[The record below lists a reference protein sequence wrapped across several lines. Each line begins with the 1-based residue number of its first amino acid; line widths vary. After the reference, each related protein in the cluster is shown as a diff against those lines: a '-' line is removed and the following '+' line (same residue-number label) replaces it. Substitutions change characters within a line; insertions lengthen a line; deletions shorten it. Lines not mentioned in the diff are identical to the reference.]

1 MDHGKLLVKMF
12 GHSLELQ
19 QLPYGRIGDAINC
32 LTCGKD
38 DCSQIKRFN
47 KYYQV
52 KLDPRSPKGWHVVE
66 SK

>member
-1 MDHGKLLVKMF
+1 MDHSRILVKCF
-12 GHSLELQ
+12 GHSLEIESLG
-19 QLPYGRIGDAINC
+19 YNRFGEAFRC
-32 LTCGKD
+32 LTCEKD